1 MSVSSTNINIED
13 NTIPPEIILVES
25 TIPEP
30 SSKGVSDC
38 CDLEKREVELN
49 PRFDYDSANTQ
60 SVAAPFESDI
70 LSEII
75 KKKEIPVRSQTDSAG
90 RAYYHFREGIDD
102 VINNSATIVVF
113 DVLGKKLVNISS
125 TILRLDT
132 LLSLKQCI
140 HHKPTGSKPFEQ
152 IELRS
157 TPIPA
162 SWFGSIECTFEN
174 TGPLVIDN
182 MSIDMMINIV
192 SHLSRI
198 YGKSLQTNP
207 AD

>member
-1 MSVSSTNINIED
+1 MSDFSTVAL
-13 NTIPPEIILVES
+13 EIVEPTTTES
-25 TIPEP
+25 
-30 SSKGVSDC
+30 SSKGVSDFSGASPAQ
-38 CDLEKREVELN
+38 EKQEVNVE
-49 PRFDYDSANTQ
+49 PSIDYDSLSAQ
-60 SVAAPFESDI
+60 SGAAPFESDF

-75 KKKEIPVRSQTDSAG
+75 KKKEFPVRSQTDSAG
-90 RAYYHFREGIDD
+90 RAYYHFNFGIDD
-102 VINNSATIVVF
+102 IINNSATVVVF

-132 LLSLKQCI
+132 LLSLKRCI

-174 TGPLVIDN
+174 AEPLVIDN
-182 MSIDMMINIV
+182 MSIDLMINIV
-192 SHLSRI
+192 SHLSSI
-198 YGKSLQTNP
+198 YGKSL
-207 AD
+207 